1 MLRIRFAV
9 VASLLI
15 AGFCPNL
22 ACADGAIAVG
32 LPDNVAKEGVSI
44 GTIVNSPSNDSA
56 KAEALKQCKTP
67 PKTTVSGTAVTTKTW
82 KLCKLVAD
90 FHERCFAYSFDP
102 QDGTPGFGWAVD
114 DDQRGAEQ
122 QALAN
127 CEKTAGPKRRA
138 ACIIV
143 KAGCDGTAK

>member
-1 MLRIRFAV
+1 MLNIRIAI

-15 AGFCPNL
+15 ATFCPNP
-22 ACADGAIAVG
+22 ARADGAIAVG
-32 LPDNVAKEGVSI
+32 LPADVAKDGVSI
-44 GTIVNSPSNDSA
+44 GSIINSATADTA
-56 KAEALKQCKTP
+56 KADALKQCKTP
-67 PKTTVSGTAVTTKTW
+67 PKQTVSGTAVTTKTW
-82 KLCKLVAD
+82 QLCKLVAD

-102 QDGTPGFGWAVD
+102 QDGTPGFGWAVE
-114 DDQRGAEQ
+114 DDQRGAEK

-143 KAGCDGTAK
+143 KTGCDGTAK

>member
-1 MLRIRFAV
+1 MLRVHIAI

-15 AGFCPNL
+15 AGLYPNP
-22 ACADGAIAVG
+22 AAANGAIAVG
-32 LPDNVAKEGVSI
+32 LPASIAKDGVSI
-44 GTIVNSPSNDSA
+44 GTIVNSPTNESA

-67 PKTTVSGTAVTTKTW
+67 PKQTVSGTAVTTKTW
-82 KLCKLVAD
+82 QLCKLVTD
-90 FHERCFAYSFDP
+90 FHDQCFAYSFDP
-102 QDGTPGFGWAVD
+102 QDGTPGFGWAVE

-138 ACIIV
+138 ACIVV
-143 KAGCDGTAK
+143 KTGCDGTAK